1 MITIL
6 SITVRID
13 NVVEAR
19 RVGAAVENDHR
30 QAECPA

>member
-13 NVVEAR
+13 NVVEVR
-19 RVGAAVENDHR
+19 RVGAVPENDHR
-30 QAECPA
+30 VAESPA